1 MGSASNENEASSSI
15 CSGEGEAAA
24 AAREEDLGP
33 VPPEVLQFE
42 SQVVPGLGEHG
53 KGAPIGDHNE
63 VGNSSLK
70 GRLTDSRLY

>member
-1 MGSASNENEASSSI
+1 MKLQCLPTAALAGRRR
-15 CSGEGEAAA
+15 EAAA

-53 KGAPIGDHNE
+53 KGAPIGDPNE
-63 VGNSSLK
+63 VGNSSWK
-70 GRLTDSRLY
+70 IVG

>member
-1 MGSASNENEASSSI
+1 MQCLLTGAVAGRRREAKVDL
-15 CSGEGEAAA
+15 A
-24 AAREEDLGP
+24 AAREEELGP

-63 VGNSSLK
+63 VGISSLK
-70 GRLTDSRLY
+70 G